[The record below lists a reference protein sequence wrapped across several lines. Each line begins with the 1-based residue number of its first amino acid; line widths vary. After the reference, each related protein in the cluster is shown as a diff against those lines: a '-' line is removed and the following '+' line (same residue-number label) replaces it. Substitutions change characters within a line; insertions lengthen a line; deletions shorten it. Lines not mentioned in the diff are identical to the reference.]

1 MENSLSRN
9 IFSYTFII
17 PKTKCRRGVAP
28 VIATL
33 LLVAISTI
41 GGSMVFAYSQDSFST
56 AQISDSSNV
65 ELIKIIGFDAKDVD
79 KLSLH
84 DGNEILAKN
93 CCGIADGKKN
103 FDERIA
109 IYLQN
114 DSIQPVVISELRFA
128 GEVYSFT
135 PASKIGEYNKIGNGH
150 KPHPGEYIIV
160 NDHIGGK
167 NYETVQDNYAV
178 IQPGEIVTILLD
190 LDRNIGMFHDSQ
202 VKITTTN
209 GNSFVSTL
217 VNGQDNV

>member
-1 MENSLSRN
+1 MENSLCKNTISH
-9 IFSYTFII
+9 TFII
-17 PKTKCRRGVAP
+17 SKTKYRRGIAP

-56 AQISDSSNV
+56 AQISDSPNV
-65 ELIKIIGFDAKDVD
+65 ELIKIIGFDARDVD

-84 DGNEILAKN
+84 DGNDILAKN

-114 DSIQPVVISELRFA
+114 DSIQSVVISELRFA

-135 PASKIGEYNKIGNGH
+135 PTSKIGEYNKIGNGH

-160 NDHIGGK
+160 NNHIVGK
-167 NYETVQDNYAV
+167 NYETVQDYYAV
-178 IQPGEIVTILLD
+178 IQPGEIVTIILD
-190 LDRNIGMFHDSQ
+190 LDKNIGMFHDSQ

-217 VNGQDNV
+217 VNGQGNF